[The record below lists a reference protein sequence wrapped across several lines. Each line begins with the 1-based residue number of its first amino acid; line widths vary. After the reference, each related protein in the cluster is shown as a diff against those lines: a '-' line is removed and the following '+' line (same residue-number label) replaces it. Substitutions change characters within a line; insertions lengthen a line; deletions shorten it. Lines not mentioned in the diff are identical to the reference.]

1 MKRIIFLGMLFI
13 WAIASRSQNLIL
25 NPSFEQNGKPFC
37 DGWYTVCGD
46 EFKDQCDSFGLCGT
60 RIIKANTP
68 DTATGIWG
76 VEVRGSFPESASAIT
91 YVSGHSGTN
100 IYQLK
105 FWMNTEHFVGEVYL
119 GPMTNR
125 NFTDY
130 NLLTDF
136 NQPWTQYILLD
147 TITTHESDTV
157 GVVLSAGIGDFCLCD
172 VEYDQIELTIIDSLS
187 TGVHNPAQTLPYI
200 VYPNP
205 FSDHITIIFPCSNGF
220 NLSIFD
226 AMGRLINAET
236 FATEI
241 AHIEMPSA
249 PAGSYYYQIGPVNKT
264 YQSFFGRLLKQ

>member
-1 MKRIIFLGMLFI
+1 MKRFIFFGILLLWNI
-13 WAIASRSQNLIL
+13 SSRSQNLII
-25 NPSFEQNGKPFC
+25 NPSFERNGKPFC
-37 DGWYTVCGD
+37 DYWYTVCGD

-60 RIIKANTP
+60 RIIKATTP
-68 DTATGIWG
+68 DTTTGKWG

-91 YVSGHSGTN
+91 YISGHSGTY

-105 FWMNTEHFVGEVYL
+105 FWMNTEHFEGEVYL

-136 NQPWTQYILLD
+136 SQPWTQYILLD
-147 TITTHESDTV
+147 TITTQLSDTV

-187 TGVHNPAQTLPYI
+187 TGVHEPSQQLYTI
-200 VYPNP
+200 YPNP
-205 FSDHITIIFPCSNGF
+205 FEDQLNIHFPRSNGF
-220 NLSIFD
+220 SLTIFD

-236 FATEI
+236 TPTEI
-241 AHIEMPSA
+241 GQIEMSSV
-249 PAGSYYYQIGPVNKT
+249 PAGIYSYQIIPSGEPFQT
-264 YQSFFGRLLKQ
+264 YYGRLIKP